1 MASPLLR
8 FLAQARSAA
17 LRPTTSPTYY
27 TLVLGNPSCDLDSFI
42 SATIYS
48 FFHSHYARRSP
59 SPQPCLHIPVLNLPS
74 TSSAELWRLRPE
86 FGTALRLALH
96 GHNQGGNAQDD
107 RVEAE
112 VNKSLLENLVTISD
126 IRSCASSP
134 LNYVFSKATTT
145 TQSASEGK
153 IQVLLVDHN
162 ALSIPLP
169 DISSSELSSR
179 LDVVGC
185 IDHHIDESS
194 VPPSASPRII
204 RTGIGSCTTLVV
216 QYLKDEG
223 FWGDL
228 LNPAAT
234 TRKEEDSGPATGEL
248 AKLSLAA
255 ILIDTANLRAEGKVS
270 DLDRKVV
277 GFLEEI
283 ITNSSSSSQHETHP
297 TTREKAAKWD
307 RKSFYE
313 QISATRAD
321 SLSLLSLP
329 EIFNRDYKAWSEKR
343 TETSPNSVEPSTMH
357 LGMASTVK
365 PVSWLISKA
374 DGSSVVN
381 FVRAMRDFAT
391 RQDPALDLFAL
402 MTVPADAEAG
412 FQRELLLLDTG
423 RTEASRRAVQ
433 KFHEMAGEEL
443 GLEDWEDDQALARA
457 LGREEEEEEEEE
469 EGAGEDKG
477 DDNGDGGRGGALKG
491 RIWWQRNVIKSRKQV
506 APLLREAMRSV

>member
-17 LRPTTSPTYY
+17 LRPTTPPTYY

-48 FFHSHYARRSP
+48 FFYSRYARRLP
-59 SPQPCLHIPVLNLPS
+59 SPQPYLYIPVLNLPS
-74 TSSAELWRLRPE
+74 TSSGELWRLRPE

-96 GHNQGGNAQDD
+96 GHDQAGNAEDD
-107 RVEAE
+107 SVEAE

-134 LNYVFSKATTT
+134 LNYLFSKPSTTA
-145 TQSASEGK
+145 QPPSEGK
-153 IQVLLVDHN
+153 IQAVLVDHN

-169 DISSSELSSR
+169 DISSSEIPSR

-194 VPPSASPRII
+194 VPTSASPRII

-234 TRKEEDSGPATGEL
+234 TPEEEDDGPAAGEL

-270 DLDRKVV
+270 DLDRKAV

-283 ITNSSSSSQHETHP
+283 IANSSTSSQQETHP
-297 TTREKAAKWD
+297 ATREKAAKWD

-313 QISATRAD
+313 QLASIEGD
-321 SLSLLSLP
+321 SLPLLSLP

-343 TETSPNSVEPSTMH
+343 TETSPDSVGQPTMH
-357 LGMASTVK
+357 LGIASIVK
-365 PVSWLISKA
+365 PISWLIRKA
-374 DGSSVVN
+374 DDSSVEN
-381 FVRAMRDFAT
+381 FLRAMRDFAT
-391 RQDPALDLFAL
+391 SQDRRLDLFAL
-402 MTVPADAEAG
+402 MTTSGGWDVEGA
-412 FQRELLLLDTG
+412 FQRELLLLNTG
-423 RTEASRRAVQ
+423 RTGDSRRVVQ
-433 KFHEMAGEEL
+433 KFQEFAGKEL
-443 GLEDWEDDQALARA
+443 GLEDWAGNEAEALARA
-457 LGREEEEEEEEE
+457 LDWEDESG
-469 EGAGEDKG
+469 GEDKG
-477 DDNGDGGRGGALKG
+477 VSNRGGGAAAGLKG
-491 RIWWQRNVIKSRKQV
+491 RIWQQRDISKSRKQV
-506 APLLREAMRSV
+506 APLLREAMRSL